1 MEKLLSPE
9 AVRVLGVL
17 IEKEMSTPD
26 YYPMTLNALVNGCN
40 QKSNR
45 DPVVEFGEFQIRE
58 YLDELNRARLTG
70 HASVAGSRSEKFRH
84 AAAHQW
90 ELGPEGMAIMASLML
105 RGPQTVGELRTHT
118 ARMATFESMDTV
130 AEVLDSLMNRETPL
144 VMSIG
149 RAPGQKGERFA
160 HVLCGELDI
169 AEVFAGAKGGSGF
182 SGPGLSGSDGSGFSG
197 SGAAVNEELLEEIKS
212 LTARLEALE
221 EEFERFK
228 SQFE

>member
-1 MEKLLSPE
+1 MEKIISPE

-17 IEKEMSTPD
+17 IEKELSTPD

-58 YLDELNRARLTG
+58 LLDELNRARLTG

-84 AAAHQW
+84 AADHQW
-90 ELGPEGMAIMASLML
+90 ELGAEALALMASLML
-105 RGPQTVGELRTHT
+105 RGPQTVGELRSHT
-118 ARMATFESMDTV
+118 ARMATFESMETV
-130 AEVLDSLMNRETPL
+130 AEVLQGLMDRESPL

-160 HVLCGELDI
+160 HLLCGPVDI
-169 AEVFAGAKGGSGF
+169 EEVFAAGSGGSAVL
-182 SGPGLSGSDGSGFSG
+182 GPGMSRSGMSGSVNA
-197 SGAAVNEELLEEIKS
+197 SGALLEEIEALKS
-212 LTARLEALE
+212 RLEALE
-221 EEFERFK
+221 AEFERFK